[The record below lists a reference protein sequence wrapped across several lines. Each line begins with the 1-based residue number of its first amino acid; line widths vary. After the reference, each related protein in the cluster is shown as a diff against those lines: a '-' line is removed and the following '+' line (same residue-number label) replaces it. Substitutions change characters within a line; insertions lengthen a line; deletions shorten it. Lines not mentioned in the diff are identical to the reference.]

1 MDSFQVKTS
10 KKVEVIDI
18 TSEVSKRI
26 KPGSLCV
33 LFTPHTTA
41 ALTINEFEPNI
52 KEDFER
58 FYSSLVKEKVLPSAP
73 LPHLSPSNG
82 ASGKWKHNS
91 VDANAE
97 AHLLSS
103 IIKPTLAIPIHNGS
117 LALGTWQKILF
128 IELDGPRTRTVN
140 MQVIK

>member
-10 KKVEVIDI
+10 KKVEVVDI
-18 TSEVSKRI
+18 TSHVSSRI
-26 KPGSLCV
+26 KSGSLCV

-41 ALTINEFEPNI
+41 AITINEFEPLI
-52 KEDFER
+52 KDDMER
-58 FYSSLVKEKVLPSAP
+58 FYSFIIREK
-73 LPHLSPSNG
+73 N
-82 ASGKWKHNS
+82 WKHNS
-91 VDANAE
+91 IDSNAE

-103 IIKPTLAIPIHNGS
+103 LIKPSISIPIKDGS

-128 IELDGPRTRTVN
+128 IELDGPRNRTVQ

>member
-10 KKVEVIDI
+10 KKAEVLDI
-18 TSEVSKRI
+18 TAEVSRRL
-26 KPGSLCV
+26 KPGSLCT
-33 LFTPHTTA
+33 LFIPHTTA

-58 FYSSLVKEKVLPSAP
+58 FYSSLVK
-73 LPHLSPSNG
+73 G
-82 ASGKWKHNS
+82 RDWKHNS

-103 IIKPTLAIPIHNGS
+103 IIKPSISIPIHNGS